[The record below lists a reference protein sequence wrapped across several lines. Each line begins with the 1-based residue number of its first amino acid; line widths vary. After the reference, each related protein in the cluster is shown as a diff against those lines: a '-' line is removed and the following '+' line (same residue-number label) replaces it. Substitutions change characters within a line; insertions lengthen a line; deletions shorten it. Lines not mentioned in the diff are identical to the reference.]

1 MNPLILAAMF
11 LLDTAFTFLI
21 LAVLLRIILQLIRAD
36 FYNPMSQMVIK
47 ASNFLIL
54 PMRRIIPAY
63 YGIDW
68 ASVVVLIVL
77 AFLKQGLLI
86 LLTTG
91 LWVSN
96 AGLMLLGMADI
107 FDMVFYIYLFALIAI
122 AVSSWLNPAAT
133 NPLIQIAS
141 QLTTP
146 LLNKIRQWVPSIGG
160 FDISPLILTVILILF
175 NILVI
180 QVLSYQGVTL
190 VERLSK

>member
-1 MNPLILAAMF
+1 MSPLALAAMF

-21 LAVLLRIILQLIRAD
+21 LAVLLRVILQLIRAD
-36 FYNPMSQMVIK
+36 FYNPMCQMVIK

-68 ASVVVLIVL
+68 ASVVALIVL

-96 AGLMLLGMADI
+96 AGLMLLGIADI
-107 FDMVFYIYLFALIAI
+107 LDMVFYIYLFALIAI
-122 AVSSWLNPAAT
+122 AVNSWLNPTAV

-141 QLTTP
+141 QLTAP
-146 LLNKIRQWVPSIGG
+146 LLNKIRQWAPIIGG
-160 FDISPLILTVILILF
+160 FDISPLIFTVILVLF

>member
-1 MNPLILAAMF
+1 MSPLILAAMF

-68 ASVVVLIVL
+68 ASVVILIVL

-91 LWVSN
+91 IWVSN

-122 AVSSWLNPAAT
+122 AVSSWLNPTAV

-141 QLTTP
+141 QLTAP
-146 LLNKIRQWVPSIGG
+146 LLNKIRQWAPIIGG
-160 FDISPLILTVILILF
+160 FDISPLIFTVILVLF